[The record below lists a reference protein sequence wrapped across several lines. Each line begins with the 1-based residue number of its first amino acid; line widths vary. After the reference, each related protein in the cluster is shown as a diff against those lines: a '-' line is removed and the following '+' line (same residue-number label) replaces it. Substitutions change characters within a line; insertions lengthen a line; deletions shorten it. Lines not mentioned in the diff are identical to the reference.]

1 MTYKSHEVTIKDLV
15 VHAAHVRGAVHLGT
29 PHTEKD
35 KALSELATRIELGGY
50 SGATRVL
57 QAISRVV
64 LAGLAPL
71 RAAVKQRG

>member
-1 MTYKSHEVTIKDLV
+1 MPRTF
-15 VHAAHVRGAVHLGT
+15 AVPYLGT

-71 RAAVKQRG
+71 RAAVEQRG